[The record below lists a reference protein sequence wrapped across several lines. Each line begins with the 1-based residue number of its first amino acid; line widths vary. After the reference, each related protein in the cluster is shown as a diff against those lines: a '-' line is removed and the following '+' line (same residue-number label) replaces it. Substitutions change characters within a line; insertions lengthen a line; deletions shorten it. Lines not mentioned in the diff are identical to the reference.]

1 MKLEIFKHNGN
12 GLVVSSRVVARGLN
26 KRHCDV
32 LESIDN
38 IFSKG
43 VTEKSV
49 DLKKLIIPSIHKTNK
64 NIVNICSQRMALSC
78 ICLIYK
84 GILIS
89 KWHTSMNLTEWKRN
103 YRINKNT
110 FCLLKKIKRE

>member
-1 MKLEIFKHNGN
+1 MKKLVKIEKHNEN
-12 GLVVSSRVVARGLN
+12 GYVVSSRVVARGLN

-49 DLKKLIIPSIHKTNK
+49 DLKKLIIPSTY
-64 NIVNICSQRMALSC
+64 
-78 ICLIYK
+78 IYP
-84 GILIS
+84 
-89 KWHTSMNLTEWKRN
+89 
-103 YRINKNT
+103 
-110 FCLLKKIKRE
+110 